1 MLTLEA
7 ATYRAVPTVPER
19 VRESPA
25 QAAEFMG
32 RLIGEEIE
40 RASAHLKPQDVAL
53 NLCVSTM
60 VDLPFI
66 MGWLRWPEVRA
77 AAAVHTRLPPENFSA
92 SYECAGWGFA
102 LSYGRRHCWP
112 GAALIV
118 SVVDLNLLDISF
130 WRNNPEWGHSG
141 FGIATVV
148 LRVPE
153 RGDFHIEAG
162 ASQSPFHMGE
172 FCVALRKWL
181 AVSPSTWTNTPF
193 LPASMVGIYD
203 RFLSKDRV
211 LPDLHAQYGH
221 CFGSDTW
228 ISYITYLGEGR
239 LQRGGH
245 YTATSAS
252 LRGFW
257 AITDVRVAHDGV
269 FGLVDSAGRLQAV

>member
-7 ATYRAVPTVPER
+7 ATYRAVPAVPAG
-19 VRESPA
+19 VRESSA

-40 RASAHLKPQDVAL
+40 RVSAHLRPQDVAL

-66 MGWLRWPEVRA
+66 TGWLRWTDVREA
-77 AAAVHTRLPPENFSA
+77 AAARTRLPPQNFTA

-102 LSYGRRHCWP
+102 LAYGRRHCWP
-112 GAALIV
+112 NSALIV

-130 WRNNPEWGHSG
+130 WRNSPEWGLSG
-141 FGIATVV
+141 FGISTIVM
-148 LRVPE
+148 RVPE
-153 RGDFHIEAG
+153 SGEFHIEAG
-162 ASQSPFHMGE
+162 ASQSRFHMGE
-172 FCVALRKWL
+172 FCAALRKWL
-181 AVSPSTWTNTPF
+181 AVSPSHWANTPF

-203 RFLSKDRV
+203 QFLPKDRV

-228 ISYITYLGEGR
+228 ISYINYLGEGR
-239 LQRGGH
+239 LRRGGH

-257 AITDVRVAHDGV
+257 AITDVRVAQDGV
-269 FGLVDSAGRLQAV
+269 FGMVDTGGRLQSV